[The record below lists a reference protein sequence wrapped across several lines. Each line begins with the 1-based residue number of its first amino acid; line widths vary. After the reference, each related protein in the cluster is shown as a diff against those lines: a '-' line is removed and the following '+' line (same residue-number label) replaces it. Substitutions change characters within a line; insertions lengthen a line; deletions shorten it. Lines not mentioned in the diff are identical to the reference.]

1 MTYCKAGGSGLWA
14 KSSFHRQLAVKD
26 YIAMYR
32 YLLTL
37 LKALK
42 SKSLVLHNNYVPAM
56 KVKFED
62 KLDFHFVIRI
72 GRASLRAPDINKSA
86 VISLQATNEGM
97 NNWNIKN
104 QKDILLFHNH
114 MENQRYG
121 ATNWHY

>member
-72 GRASLRAPDINKSA
+72 ARASLRAADINKSA

-104 QKDILLFHNH
+104 QKDSLLLL
-114 MENQRYG
+114 YG